1 MTREEAIR
9 ILDPETT
16 GEAIAEIEYY
26 GGFNG
31 KTAAVQAVSDA
42 CVLAVA
48 ALREQE
54 ERENTKP
61 LTLEIQNLDLRK
73 IVLRALLSVEYQY
86 TQTHSLMTGNV
97 ADYICQSIE
106 KSIAKNERN
115 DPLTLDDLRKMD
127 WEPVW
132 CLCKPIDGGN
142 GFWCI
147 CKKGTIIP
155 PSGVRFDVKEI
166 PHWVFLRNKPKEE
179 A

>member
-1 MTREEAIR
+1 MTREEAIWY
-9 ILDPETT
+9 LTP
-16 GEAIAEIEYY
+16 IAESASLERY
-26 GGFNG
+26 
-31 KTAAVQAVSDA
+31 KEALSM
-42 CVLAVA
+42 AVA

-54 ERENTKP
+54 ERENPKP
-61 LTLEIQNLDLRK
+61 LTLDE
-73 IVLRALLSVEYQY
+73 
-86 TQTHSLMTGNV
+86 
-97 ADYICQSIE
+97 
-106 KSIAKNERN
+106 
-115 DPLTLDDLRKMD
+115 LRKMD